1 MLFLLGGVGWFFVD
15 GWRLRRLAPVAAV
28 DTLYERLGE
37 HGQRLAVPRWG
48 GDTPYE
54 FTTAFTGR
62 LEGLAQG
69 RWHKL
74 LSPAAGEL
82 RSLTQLYV
90 QTAYSPRSPGPDD
103 QQQVIQVW
111 QRLRGRLWLAW
122 LVTLGRRLER
132 AIIAALTPR

>member
-1 MLFLLGGVGWFFVD
+1 
-15 GWRLRRLAPVAAV
+15 LRRLAPVVAI
-28 DTLYERLGE
+28 DTLYERLEE
-37 HGQRLAVPRWG
+37 HGQRLAIPRWG

-69 RWHKL
+69 RWRKI
-74 LSPAAGEL
+74 LSPATGEL

-90 QTAYSPRSPGPDD
+90 QTAYSPRPPGPDD
-103 QQQVIQVW
+103 QKQILQTW

-122 LVTLGRRLER
+122 LVILGRKLER
-132 AIIAALTPR
+132 LIIGALTPR